1 MVLCLGCLF
10 KLHGHCEERSDEAIH
25 NNSAWIASPSARN
38 DELKVRKDRTSLVKE
53 SALAMGF
60 NAVRFIPVKPLIDAE
75 AKFLEW
81 RERGYAADM
90 HYLLRENP
98 INARPSE
105 LLANARSIIMLTAGY
120 YSPAPPKPGPDW
132 GRVSS
137 YAVGRDYHK
146 VLRSKIKELLA
157 KPELQ
162 DIFAR
167 SRFFTDAV
175 PLLEK
180 SFAAE
185 AGLGFQGRN
194 TLLISRATGSYNF
207 ILEII
212 TDLEFDYDTEPSE
225 LVSKQSCGSC
235 TRCIDICPTKALK
248 LENGRGLLDSRLC
261 ISYLTI
267 ENRGEIP
274 EELASSLGDLVFG
287 CDICQDVCPYN
298 HKDYLRDLELAK
310 SKIFPEF
317 WPEAGVGHW
326 LHLPSVLSIET
337 EEEFY
342 ARFGGTPLARAK
354 LSGLQ
359 RNARVVLKN
368 AAIDKCIL

>member
-1 MVLCLGCLF
+1 M
-10 KLHGHCEERSDEAIH
+10 SI
-25 NNSAWIASPSARN
+25 SQQI
-38 DELKVRKDRTSLVKE
+38 KD

-60 NAVRFIPVKPLIDAE
+60 NAVRFIPVKPLLDAE

-81 RERGYAADM
+81 RDRGYAADM
-90 HYLLRENP
+90 HYLLRDNP

-105 LLANARSIIMLTAGY
+105 LLANAKSIIMLTTGY
-120 YSPAPPKPGPDW
+120 YTPAPPKPGPEW

-146 VLRSKIKELLA
+146 VLRNRIKELLA

-162 DIFAR
+162 NIFAH
-167 SRFFTDAV
+167 SKFFTDAV

-212 TDLEFDYDTEPSE
+212 TDLEFDYDTEPSN
-225 LVSKQSCGSC
+225 LVSKQACGSC
-235 TRCIDICPTKALK
+235 TRCIDICPTGAL
-248 LENGRGLLDSRLC
+248 LLDGDINKQHNGTLDARKC

-274 EELASSLGDLVFG
+274 SEMKSGIGDWVFG
-287 CDICQDVCPYN
+287 CDLCQDICPYN
-298 HKDYLRDLELAK
+298 AKLRLMNLNEKDAAELYKQELELAK
-310 SKIFPEF
+310 SRIFPEF
-317 WPEAGVGHW
+317 HPESGVGHW
-326 LHLPSVLSIET
+326 LHLPSVLAIKT

-342 ARFGGTPLARAK
+342 AKYGGTPLARAK

-359 RNARVVLKN
+359 RNAKVVLEN
-368 AAIDKCIL
+368 ANILVK

>member
-1 MVLCLGCLF
+1 LLA
-10 KLHGHCEERSDEAIH
+10 KSI
-25 NNSAWIASPSARN
+25 SQQI
-38 DELKVRKDRTSLVKE
+38 KE
-53 SALAMGF
+53 SALTMGF
-60 NAVRFIPVKPLIDAE
+60 NAVRFIPVKPLLDAE

-90 HYLLRENP
+90 NYLLRENP

-120 YSPAPPKPGPDW
+120 YTPAPPKPGPEW

-146 VLRSKIKELLA
+146 VLRSKIKELLN
-157 KPELQ
+157 KPELE
-162 DIFAR
+162 DIFKH
-167 SRFFTDAV
+167 SKFFTDAV

-212 TDLEFDYDTEPSE
+212 TDLEFDYDTEPSD
-225 LVSKQSCGSC
+225 LVSKQACGGC
-235 TRCIDICPTKALK
+235 TRCIDICPTGALALSSDLSK
-248 LENGRGLLDSRLC
+248 QSNGILDSRKC

-274 EELASSLGDLVFG
+274 DEFKAGIGDWLFG
-287 CDICQDVCPYN
+287 CDLCQDVCPYN
-298 HKDYLRDLELAK
+298 AKLRLMNLNDKQTAEFYKQELELAK
-310 SKIFPEF
+310 SRIFPEF
-317 WPEAGVGHW
+317 HPESGVGHW
-326 LHLPSVLSIET
+326 IHLPSVLALRN

-342 ARFGGTPLARAK
+342 AKYGGTPLARAK

-359 RNARVVLKN
+359 RNAKVVLEN
-368 AAIDKCIL
+368 TGLLVR